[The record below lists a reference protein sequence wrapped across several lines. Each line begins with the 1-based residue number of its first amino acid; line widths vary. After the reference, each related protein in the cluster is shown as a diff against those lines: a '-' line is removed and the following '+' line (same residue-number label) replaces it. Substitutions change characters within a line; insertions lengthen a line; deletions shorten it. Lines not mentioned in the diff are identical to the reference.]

1 MRSIVIGANNSSMLT
16 SNSSSQ
22 FSLAL
27 ISSLPSGPTKSSTRS
42 GWRRSVREPV
52 SHLPFPFRSSI
63 TLMRTVPGPM
73 YRKVCLPVVR
83 CARSCVTLPVLS
95 SSCTMYSLSG
105 VLPWIL
111 SRTVPNFSGSATLN
125 SVRIVSFFS
134 PLTFTKVSAGINS
147 EYLAPGFHAALI
159 VHSRIFSVSC
169 VKWSGIRLVLRGLAG
184 VFFPSCPS
192 GWEGL
197 FKEGGSG
204 FAPLTGSSSRIC
216 SSTIA
221 LLSTIANGIEKAN
234 LMCFSGLTVPDGVT
248 LTENGFGNF
257 SSGSPSLGFFLSL
270 TGGAFQPNFSCTVS
284 SLSLFSVSCPW

>member
-1 MRSIVIGANNSSMLT
+1 MLT

-27 ISSLPSGPTKSSTRS
+27 ISSLPSGRRRVRPVRLAPFGEGAGIPFAVSVQVFDHFDAYRS
-42 GWRRSVREPV
+42 RIDVPE
-52 SHLPFPFRSSI
+52 SI
-63 TLMRTVPGPM
+63 FAGGE
-73 YRKVCLPVVR
+73 VCPLLR
-83 CARSCVTLPVLS
+83 HFA
-95 SSCTMYSLSG
+95 
-105 VLPWIL
+105 
-111 SRTVPNFSGSATLN
+111 
-125 SVRIVSFFS
+125 RIVEQLHDVFAFGSFALDIEQNS
-134 PLTFTKVSAGINS
+134 PEFFRVGYTEFGSHRVVLFPVDVHEGFCGDQQRIS
-147 EYLAPGFHAALI
+147 APGFHAALI

-169 VKWSGIRLVLRGLAG
+169 VKWSGIRLVLRGLVG

-257 SSGSPSLGFFLSL
+257 SSGSPLW
-270 TGGAFQPNFSCTVS
+270 AFS
-284 SLSLFSVSCPW
+284 SL